1 MDILHDF
8 LNIFFPKTCL
18 ICSREVEEE
27 KQLVCF
33 RCLSDLPLTDFSRQ
47 SENRLEI
54 SFAGR
59 IPIRSATSLVYF
71 HKKGVVQKL
80 IHQLKYHNKQEIGS
94 FFGNWLGEEMLRS
107 QRFKQIDVIIPVPL
121 HPDKQKKRGYNQVT
135 TFAERLAIKLG
146 VELRSDLLIKTS
158 ASKTQT
164 LKNRKERT
172 MHKENEFRLLES
184 DFLEDKHLLLVDDI
198 ITSGSTLEACWA
210 QLGSVKGIR
219 ISLASM
225 ALTV

>member
-8 LNIFFPKTCL
+8 LNIFFPKICLVCRRDVEERKQL
-18 ICSREVEEE
+18 IC
-27 KQLVCF
+27 F
-33 RCLSDLPLTDFSRQ
+33 YCLSDLPLTDFSHQ
-47 SENRLEI
+47 PENRLED
-54 SFAGR
+54 SFVGR

-71 HKKGVVQKL
+71 HKKGIVQKL

-94 FFGNWLGEEMLRS
+94 FFGRWLGEEMRRS
-107 QRFKQIDVIIPVPL
+107 QRFDQIDVIIPVPL

-135 TFAERLAIKLG
+135 TFAEQLAVKLG

-158 ASKTQT
+158 VSKTQT
-164 LKNRKERT
+164 LKNRKERS
-172 MHKENEFRLLES
+172 MNRENEFRLLKGG
-184 DFLEDKHLLLVDDI
+184 FLEDKHLLLVDDI
-198 ITSGSTLEACWA
+198 ITSGSTLEACWVK
-210 QLGSVKGIR
+210 LCTVKGIR

>member
-8 LNIFFPKTCL
+8 LTIFFPKICM
-18 ICSREVEEE
+18 ICSGEVEEKE
-27 KQLVCF
+27 QLVCF
-33 RCLSDLPLTDFSRQ
+33 RCLSDLPLTDLSNEP
-47 SENRLEI
+47 ENRLEN

-80 IHQLKYHNKQEIGS
+80 IHQLKYQNKQEIGR

-135 TFAERLAIKLG
+135 TFAESLAVKLG
-146 VELRSDLLIKTS
+146 VELRSDLLVK
-158 ASKTQT
+158 ASVTKTQT

-210 QLGSVKGIR
+210 QLGTVKGIR

>member
-8 LNIFFPKTCL
+8 LTIFFPKICL
-18 ICSREVEEE
+18 ICRREVEEK
-27 KQLVCF
+27 KQLICF
-33 RCLSDLPLTDFSRQ
+33 PCLSDLPLTNFSYLP
-47 SENRLEI
+47 ENRLKN
-54 SFAGR
+54 SFVGR
-59 IPIRSATSLVYF
+59 IPVRSATSLVYF

-80 IHQLKYHNKQEIGS
+80 MHQLKYQNKQEIGS
-94 FFGNWLGEEMLRS
+94 FFGNWLGEEMFRS
-107 QRFKQIDVIIPVPL
+107 QRFKHVDVIIPVPL
-121 HPDKQKKRGYNQVT
+121 HPEKQKERGYNQVT
-135 TFAERLAIKLG
+135 TFAERLAVKLG

-158 ASKTQT
+158 VSKTQT

-172 MHKENEFRLLES
+172 MNKENEFRLLES

-210 QLGSVKGIR
+210 QLRSVKGIR